1 MKNKKIRLVAIVVA
15 VVILA
20 GVVTMSLLGL
30 LSNVL
35 KPADF
40 TYIDIPSGENTGYY
54 RYAYNELNQ
63 NERNI
68 YNVILQNIYLTLLY

>member
-40 TYIDIPSGENTGYY
+40 TYIDIPSG
-54 RYAYNELNQ
+54 R
-63 NERNI
+63 
-68 YNVILQNIYLTLLY
+68 ILPLSFGI